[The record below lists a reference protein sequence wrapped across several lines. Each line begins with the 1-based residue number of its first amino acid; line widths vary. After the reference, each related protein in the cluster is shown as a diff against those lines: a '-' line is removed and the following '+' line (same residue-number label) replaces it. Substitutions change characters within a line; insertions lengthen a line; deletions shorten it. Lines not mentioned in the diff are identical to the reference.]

1 MAVGD
6 LMLVDF
12 DGTLIRR
19 DSTRWMVELLLR
31 KRPWRML
38 WVLPELRM
46 LFRGAD
52 ENTLQAAKVRCVGKL
67 LESLAE
73 KNLGTVQGEYR
84 RRSMNAL
91 RAELAEHMAT
101 ERAEGTMIL
110 VATASPRFLVA
121 AAIGDRA
128 DSSPGNGIRAI
139 QRPIPSHSRT
149 TPMPRPPQ
157 ARPDPVLAQS
167 PTHPLPHHRSLV
179 RLPLRPTDDVDGRE
193 GMLGVKGKN
202 EEYREQ
208 GRKETTNDR

>member
-73 KNLGTVQGEYR
+73 KNLGTVQGKYR
-84 RRSMNAL
+84 RRSLNAL
-91 RAELAEHMAT
+91 RSELAEHMAT
-101 ERAEGTMIL
+101 EGAEGTMIL

-128 DSSPGNGIRAI
+128 DAVLGTEFAQSNGRFL
-139 QRPIPSHSRT
+139 RT
-149 TPMPRPPQ
+149 
-157 ARPDPVLAQS
+157 LAQPQCHGPHKPHQIQS
-167 PTHPLPHHRSLV
+167 WLKAQPTPYRITEAWSDSRSDQ
-179 RLPLRPTDDVDGRE
+179 PMMSMAE
-193 GMLGVKGKN
+193 
-202 EEYREQ
+202 
-208 GRKETTNDR
+208 KECWV